1 MSALNQYLKF
11 LICYI
16 VLELLNLSSII
27 LYFCFWGTMPLGGQL
42 HSRTNPYTECQ
53 SWICAIVIILF
64 ASYISVFLLLG
75 LDKKVVAITEPAGPS
90 GTDDDLHLLV
100 VSQETIG
107 GGSYVNGI
115 REDNKL
121 PPLDLHAIGLLS
133 NDNSDLAHTL
143 QSETKLSSS
152 GERIRDLGLIRKE
165 PNALRRSRP
174 YVIGL
179 TGAIATGKSA
189 VSRRL
194 QRLGASGINCDM
206 LGHQAYL
213 PGKPVYE
220 KLIKEFGEGI
230 LNEDETINRRM
241 LGSIVFNDRNKLNLL
256 NGMVWPEIARM
267 VEEKLAKM
275 AEDGVNVCVVEAA
288 VLLEAGWDQLVNEV
302 WVTTVP
308 IDESVKRIMDRNG
321 FSEDQARVRI
331 ESQMNIKDRIRQSH
345 VVISTL
351 WEPEFTQ
358 KIVEKAWDKLMNRIE
373 LSRRS
378 TSSL

>member
-1 MSALNQYLKF
+1 ML
-11 LICYI
+11 
-16 VLELLNLSSII
+16 
-27 LYFCFWGTMPLGGQL
+27 
-42 HSRTNPYTECQ
+42 
-53 SWICAIVIILF
+53 
-64 ASYISVFLLLG
+64 LLLG

-121 PPLDLHAIGLLS
+121 PPLDLHAIDLLS
-133 NDNSDLAHTL
+133 DDNSDLAPTL

-165 PNALRRSRP
+165 PNVLRRSKP

-179 TGAIATGKSA
+179 TGGIATGKSA

-230 LNEDETINRRM
+230 LNEDDTINRRM

-275 AEDGVNVCVVEAA
+275 AEDEVNVCVVEAA

-331 ESQMNIKDRIRQSH
+331 ESQMNIKDRISQSH
-345 VVISTL
+345 VVISPL

-358 KIVEKAWDKLMNRIE
+358 KIVEKAWDRLMNRIE
-373 LSRRS
+373 LSRRN